1 MEGVVLFVEELF
13 RSGQLFFRHPVK
25 RQAIMKDYYEV
36 LEVHPKASG
45 DIIKKA
51 YQTLAR
57 RYHPDL
63 STLSEAESTRRMS
76 ELNEAYRVLSDP
88 AKRQAYDEACRQAE
102 VRRQQPAPGAGYPPQ
117 DQAWTGSRHAR
128 HSARPDSGFTWLDRR
143 GKALLALIVLLAGL
157 LIWFFVLSSPDDDQV
172 RYQSI
177 ERKNT
182 PASSGSQPAKQT
194 APAAKEPRT
203 DELEPAPRQDSA
215 GDSGYHSPSAKDDAS
230 SSEAKSGSKSGHED
244 GTITKVRNKDTT
256 NLRND
261 TES

>member
-1 MEGVVLFVEELF
+1 
-13 RSGQLFFRHPVK
+13 
-25 RQAIMKDYYEV
+25 MKDYYEV

-76 ELNEAYRVLSDP
+76 ELNEAYQILSDP
-88 AKRQAYDEACRQAE
+88 VKRQAYDSACQQAESRRQAAASS
-102 VRRQQPAPGAGYPPQ
+102 QQAAPGAAYPPPSAP
-117 DQAWTGSRHAR
+117 AWPGPRHAHHDR
-128 HSARPDSGFTWLDRR
+128 QPETGFWGLDRR
-143 GKALLALIVLLAGL
+143 ARVLLALIVLLISL
-157 LIWFFVLSSPDDDQV
+157 LVGFFVLPSSDDEQV
-172 RYQSI
+172 KYQSI

>member
-1 MEGVVLFVEELF
+1 
-13 RSGQLFFRHPVK
+13 
-25 RQAIMKDYYEV
+25 MKDYYEV

-76 ELNEAYRVLSDP
+76 ELNEAYQILSDP
-88 AKRQAYDEACRQAE
+88 VKRQAYDSACQQAESRRQAAASS
-102 VRRQQPAPGAGYPPQ
+102 QQAAPGAAYPPPSAP
-117 DQAWTGSRHAR
+117 AWRGPRHAHHDR
-128 HSARPDSGFTWLDRR
+128 QPETGFWGLDRR
-143 GKALLALIVLLAGL
+143 ARVLLALIVLLISL
-157 LIWFFVLSSPDDDQV
+157 LVGFFVLPSSDDEQV
-172 RYQSI
+172 KYQSI

-182 PASSGSQPAKQT
+182 PAPSTSKPSPSESSPSE
-194 APAAKEPRT
+194 PAAKEPRT
-203 DELEPAPRQDSA
+203 DELAPAPRQDSN
-215 GDSGYHSPSAKDDAS
+215 GDSGYHSPSAKDDTS
-230 SSEAKSGSKSGHED
+230 SPEAKSGSKSERED

-256 NLRND
+256 NLRSD

>member
-1 MEGVVLFVEELF
+1 
-13 RSGQLFFRHPVK
+13 
-25 RQAIMKDYYEV
+25 MKDYYEV

-76 ELNEAYRVLSDP
+76 ELNEAYQILSDP
-88 AKRQAYDEACRQAE
+88 VKRQAYDSACQQAESRRQAAASS
-102 VRRQQPAPGAGYPPQ
+102 QQAAPGAAYPPPSAP
-117 DQAWTGSRHAR
+117 AWRGPRHAHHDR
-128 HSARPDSGFTWLDRR
+128 QPETGFWGLDRR
-143 GKALLALIVLLAGL
+143 ARVLLALIVLLISL
-157 LIWFFVLSSPDDDQV
+157 LVGFFVLPSSDDEQV
-172 RYQSI
+172 KYQSI